1 MANITVNITGQL
13 LIGGHDVDPTGA
25 TFHAINPANR
35 QTLPPAF
42 ATARPED
49 IALACTLAAQA
60 FDAYRA
66 TTPERRASFLERI
79 AGGIEALGAPL
90 VERAMAETGLLEAR
104 LEGER
109 ARTCGQLRL
118 FARVLRSGL
127 WQQLTLDSALVQ
139 RQPAPRPDLRM
150 RQMALGPVAVFGASN
165 FPLAFS
171 VAGGDT
177 ASALA
182 AGCPVVVK
190 AHPSHPGT
198 CELVARMVREAA
210 QHSGMPEGVFS
221 MVAGVGHEV
230 GTRLVAHPAIQ
241 AVGFTGSRA
250 GGLALLRV
258 AQARAQPIPVYA
270 EMSSINPVFVLPGA
284 LAARAERIAQD
295 FVDSMVLGAGQFC
308 TSPGLVLGVG
318 GADWERF
325 VAAVASAVEAKVPG
339 TMLNEG
345 IHRAYRAGTA
355 HLAALAGV
363 QRVAQGN
370 VAAGDGCS
378 AQAVVHQTSA
388 ENWLATSALEDEIF
402 GPSSLLVRC
411 DDLAQLRAI
420 AERLSGQLTVT
431 LQLEARH
438 DGDLEIA
445 RTLLPV
451 LERKAGRIL
460 ANGFPTGV
468 EVGYAMVHGGPFPAT
483 SDGRSTSVGASAISR
498 FLRSVCYQD
507 LPDSLLPTAL
517 RDANLGAAWRLVDG
531 TLMAPAAKA

>member
-66 TTPERRASFLERI
+66 TTPEQRASFLERI

-90 VERAMAETGLLEAR
+90 VERAMAEMG
-104 LEGER
+104 
-109 ARTCGQLRL
+109 
-118 FARVLRSGL
+118 
-127 WQQLTLDSALVQ
+127 
-139 RQPAPRPDLRM
+139 
-150 RQMALGPVAVFGASN
+150 
-165 FPLAFS
+165 
-171 VAGGDT
+171 
-177 ASALA
+177 
-182 AGCPVVVK
+182 
-190 AHPSHPGT
+190 
-198 CELVARMVREAA
+198 
-210 QHSGMPEGVFS
+210 
-221 MVAGVGHEV
+221 
-230 GTRLVAHPAIQ
+230 
-241 AVGFTGSRA
+241 
-250 GGLALLRV
+250 
-258 AQARAQPIPVYA
+258 
-270 EMSSINPVFVLPGA
+270 
-284 LAARAERIAQD
+284 
-295 FVDSMVLGAGQFC
+295 
-308 TSPGLVLGVG
+308 
-318 GADWERF
+318 
-325 VAAVASAVEAKVPG
+325 
-339 TMLNEG
+339 
-345 IHRAYRAGTA
+345 
-355 HLAALAGV
+355 
-363 QRVAQGN
+363 GN

-388 ENWLATSALEDEIF
+388 ENWLAKSALEDEIF

-431 LQLEARH
+431 LQLEAGH

-468 EVGYAMVHGGPFPAT
+468 EVGHAMVHGGPFPAT